1 MYINLFYLPTFNF
14 AYLFFLSFPLNI
26 FVSFIFIALFPNW
39 HLALLLLSSC
49 AFTSFVL
56 VDIIFGLLCLLGQII
71 VLNLCWTVLILLM
84 GVMYMCIFSHT
95 FYCCY
100 KPLPLH
106 WAVAV
111 LCFPVFPFFFL
122 LPFCFFSLFY
132 NFNFL
137 NIFYLSTFIP
147 LCAFPTVFPLQL
159 IMNVYTS
166 SSSTS
171 I

>member
-1 MYINLFYLPTFNF
+1 MYIYSFF
-14 AYLFFLSFPLNI
+14 LFFPSFSLNI

-100 KPLPLH
+100 RPLPLH
-106 WAVAV
+106 WAFAV
-111 LCFPVFPFFFL
+111 LWSFLSPSPSPFSFL
-122 LPFCFFSLFY
+122 LFFSFLFY
-132 NFNFL
+132 NFNFY
-137 NIFYLSTFIP
+137 NILYFFYSYFFICLSYCS
-147 LCAFPTVFPLQL
+147 LPLQL
-159 IMNVYTS
+159 IFNAYKS
-166 SSSTS
+166 SSAS